1 MVDISIVIVNYNVQ
15 FFLRQCLNSIFKSA
29 GSKQVQVIVVDNAS
43 TDDSLAMLAKDF
55 PQVSVIQNSENLGFS
70 AANNQAIND
79 IQGKYTLILNPDTLL
94 AEDTLESCFDYLEN
108 HPKVGALGVKML
120 DGAGNFHKESKRGY
134 PSIWASVCKMTGVY
148 KLFPKSKLFNS
159 YYQGHID
166 ENQIAETEVLCGAFM
181 FMPSAVFKDMGGFD
195 EAFFMYGE
203 DIDLSYRITEAGY
216 SLIYL
221 PKSSI
226 IHYKGESRR
235 RVDSRYVRS
244 FYGSMDIFL
253 RKHSAGFLQKLLLP
267 FFSILIAIKAGTTY
281 FSSILRNLLSPI
293 LDFALICLAQVFL
306 KNIWEK
312 YYFKDIAYYDEKNVL
327 IIITSFSALLVLFQ
341 FLSGKYDEK
350 YSLRN
355 ISVGFILSVLL
366 IFLVYALLPTDF
378 RFSRLLVAAGS
389 LVSMFV
395 FLSTLSLRNY
405 FKKGSFG
412 LQVTAS
418 KAALLIGSKE
428 SAKSFKILSDGNQ
441 LGSKLIGYVFNEG
454 DDALGAHSD
463 LNKLI
468 EEIPTDE
475 IIFSAKDIDYKFMQE
490 QMATLGSRFEYKI
503 LSEDSTSLL
512 SSNFANK
519 KGSIYTIQTGFKID
533 DKVNKRLKRGIDL
546 IMSIALLI
554 LSPILI
560 IVSKLRLSDLPKLLA
575 SMIGTKTLIS
585 YNENNIDLN
594 NFPRIKDGV
603 YKVDTRNT
611 TEEDSHC
618 INFAKNHSLYLELE
632 QIIKAIF

>member
-1 MVDISIVIVNYNVQ
+1 
-15 FFLRQCLNSIFKSA
+15 
-29 GSKQVQVIVVDNAS
+29 VQVIVVDNAS

-355 ISVGFILSVLL
+355 ISVGF
-366 IFLVYALLPTDF
+366 
-378 RFSRLLVAAGS
+378 
-389 LVSMFV
+389 
-395 FLSTLSLRNY
+395 
-405 FKKGSFG
+405 KKGSFG

-585 YNENNIDLN
+585 YNENKIDLN